1 MRHKIIYCI
10 GFLLAL
16 GAFFILPSD
25 DDFYSLPAPH
35 VLESWNVFLPN
46 GAFWRPID
54 AAWGILMGKCVG
66 AFPYLNHLMVLL
78 LYAFCVYGLARTL
91 DYCRVGRMT
100 KNLSMGIFLLSPALV
115 ATVYSID
122 SINQVLC
129 TAFGI
134 ASVLLYRKQKIVS
147 YLMMI
152 LALFSKESG
161 IAWLVAT
168 PLLSLVIEEEQ
179 QGSVCIDLKKY
190 KQLVKPYIGS
200 FLIIGGYFV
209 LRLLLRQPGVMET
222 SGNYAGG
229 LGLNSLMGLVMLM
242 GVSLTTIDTVALFL
256 ERNWIVVIASVVV
269 SLLFLIVF
277 LRKFICLRRT
287 YWLRLFECL
296 VITMMLTAPHLVMGH
311 PGEMHAFPTLWGV
324 ALSVGIV
331 LKNTQWL
338 RWEKNT
344 ITIFLIC
351 CVLVYLH
358 KGYYMYQAGLFA
370 KQRVESAVA
379 NSKTIPH
386 SVCILDCDPP
396 IVPEYSVFRATGELC
411 WYKGWAT
418 RVYFDLVN
426 PKKTEY
432 YVIRPKELEKYLQKA
447 ETTHKYDA
455 VWIVKDN
462 QVKVI
467 EVN

>member
-1 MRHKIIYCI
+1 MKHKIIYGI
-10 GFLLAL
+10 GIFLAL
-16 GAFFILPSD
+16 GAFLILPSD

-35 VLESWNVFLPN
+35 VLENWNVFLPN

-78 LYAFCVYGLARTL
+78 LFAFCVYGLSKML
-91 DYCRVGRMT
+91 GYCRVGGMSKT
-100 KNLSMGIFLLSPALV
+100 LAIGMLLLSPALV

-134 ASVLLYRKQKIVS
+134 ASVLFYRKHKVVS

-168 PLLSLVIEEEQ
+168 PLLSLVLEEERQ
-179 QGSVCIDLKKY
+179 DTVCVDLKKY
-190 KQLVKPYIGS
+190 KLLIKPYIVS
-200 FLIIGGYFV
+200 LLIIGGYFV
-209 LRLLLRQPGVMET
+209 LRLLLRQPEAMEA

-229 LGLNSLMGLVMLM
+229 LGLNSLMGLGMLM
-242 GVSLTTIDTVALFL
+242 GISLTAVDTVALFL

-269 SLLFLIVF
+269 SLAFLLLL
-277 LRKFICLRRT
+277 LRKIICLKKNN
-287 YWLRLFECL
+287 WLRLLECL
-296 VITMMLTAPHLVMGH
+296 MITMMLTAPHLVMGH

-324 ALSVGIV
+324 ALSVGVV
-331 LKNTQWL
+331 LKKVQWSK
-338 RWEKNT
+338 WEKNV
-344 ITIFLIC
+344 IVIFLLC
-351 CVLVYLH
+351 CILVYLH
-358 KGYYMYQAGLFA
+358 KGYYMYQAGYFA

-379 NSKTIPH
+379 NTELIPH
-386 SVCILDCDPP
+386 TVCILDCDPP

-426 PKKTEY
+426 PRKTVY
-432 YVIRPKELEKYLQKA
+432 YVIHPNELEKYLRKA
-447 ETTHKYDA
+447 KAVHRYDA
-455 VWIVKDN
+455 IWIVKNN
-462 QVKVI
+462 QVEVI
-467 EVN
+467 GVK